1 MLHITEHTGRG
12 IPKIP
17 EVYGKD
23 SIHIKEN
30 NILVT
35 IPYNRLGD
43 EVYAPVND
51 KNTQVEVEN
60 TQVKISKKEIPSKI
74 IEYCYE
80 PKTMAELVEYL
91 GFKERRAVIKY
102 LNPLLEQGRIAMTIP
117 DKSNSRFQKYVS
129 IK

>member
-12 IPKIP
+12 IPKIT

-30 NILVT
+30 NILAT

-60 TQVKISKKEIPSKI
+60 TQV
-74 IEYCYE
+74 
-80 PKTMAELVEYL
+80 
-91 GFKERRAVIKY
+91 
-102 LNPLLEQGRIAMTIP
+102 IAQNT
-117 DKSNSRFQKYVS
+117 
-129 IK
+129 